1 MLLKARGIA
10 IHLILGSASGFC
22 RSFRIRG
29 DFAKTYCVKICLYH
43 RIDSLVSGLH
53 YLKQLRALLL
63 GFDVCWNL
71 LICTVAHMTPCWRW
85 CVISLMEETYPIK
98 QKIVSATHIIHV
110 YTLTEFR
117 IGNKLFYCLHKS
129 KLAFK

>member
-10 IHLILGSASGFC
+10 IHLILGSASG
-22 RSFRIRG
+22 SAVASESEG
-29 DFAKTYCVKICLYH
+29 FAKTYCVKICLYH

-71 LICTVAHMTPCWRW
+71 LICTVAHMTPCRRL
-85 CVISLMEETYPIK
+85 CVTSLMKETYPIK
-98 QKIVSATHIIHV
+98 QKIVSATHIIHM
-110 YTLTEFR
+110 YSFTEFR
-117 IGNKLFYCLHKS
+117 IGSKLFYCLH
-129 KLAFK
+129 